1 MQIISQIDIEVG
13 DRQPAGDEPLIINIP
28 KTPADDGSTIN
39 TLLQFA
45 FIIGSVAAMFVIII
59 AGIQF
64 ITSQGDPEKA
74 KKARSTII
82 YAIIGLVICVSSF
95 TIVRFVLGRLG

>member
-1 MQIISQIDIEVG
+1 MNLMHILSQIDIEVG
-13 DRQPAGDEPLIINIP
+13 EGENQINLP
-28 KTPADDGSTIN
+28 GPNTANDGSTIN
-39 TLLQFA
+39 TLMQFA
-45 FIIGSVAAMFVIII
+45 FIIGGVAAMFVIIL

-82 YAIIGLVICVSSF
+82 YAVIGLVICVSSF